1 MWKVKF
7 WLRGK
12 LAGLYIEKQMILS
25 KELTQ
30 EDIDAKWKSMF
41 KSREEMEAMN
51 KAILE
56 DVWEKKIK

>member
-1 MWKVKF
+1 
-7 WLRGK
+7 
-12 LAGLYIEKQMILS
+12 MILS